1 MNVPSYEL
9 HAQMRGAEWFGWK
22 RRKPLASMS
31 RPGTRREQSI
41 AQ

>member
-9 HAQMRGAEWFGWK
+9 PANARRGMVRLEAAAA
-22 RRKPLASMS
+22 PASMS
-31 RPGTRREQSI
+31 RPGTKREQSI